1 MSYTRLLTFY
11 FLEWIG
17 TSINLLCSL
26 VKYYPSVDLGV
37 NFLLAGQSPKIN
49 AENRK
54 QAERR
59 QMHEQKADKKLS
71 ESGFDDGKDI

>member
-49 AENRK
+49 AENRN

>member
-1 MSYTRLLTFY
+1 MSYTKLLTFY

-17 TSINLLCSL
+17 ASVNLLCSL

-37 NFLLAGQSPKIN
+37 NFLLASQSPKIV